1 MKYCP
6 SCTFSFPD
14 FHLVCDFDGTEL
26 VPDPER
32 LSLIKTPPRRT
43 LLRRLMT
50 SPELLTALAILALFL
65 STAFFA
71 YYQEIHQSTATADV
85 QVAPVLLNK
94 TPHLSTRTNAW
105 LPQPDSSASSAPR
118 AKNSTAA
125 HHLSSNRPSV
135 ARLRREK
142 RNEHPSAQ
150 TEVARGVDPPSE
162 KQPKLTAMLKTTW
175 RVIKKPFGF

>member
-6 SCTFSFPD
+6 SCNFSFPD

-26 VPDPER
+26 VPDLER

-43 LLRRLMT
+43 LLRRFIT
-50 SPELLTALAILALFL
+50 SPELLTALAILTLFL

-71 YYQEIHQSTATADV
+71 YYQDTSRETRTADV
-85 QVAPVLLNK
+85 QVPPVLLNK
-94 TPHLSTRTNAW
+94 TPHVSTRSDAW
-105 LPQPDSSASSAPR
+105 LPQPDSSLSSVPR

-125 HHLSSNRPSV
+125 HRLSSNRPSV
-135 ARLRREK
+135 ARLRLEK
-142 RNEHPSAQ
+142 RNEHPSPQ
-150 TEVARGVDPPSE
+150 MEVARGVDPPSE